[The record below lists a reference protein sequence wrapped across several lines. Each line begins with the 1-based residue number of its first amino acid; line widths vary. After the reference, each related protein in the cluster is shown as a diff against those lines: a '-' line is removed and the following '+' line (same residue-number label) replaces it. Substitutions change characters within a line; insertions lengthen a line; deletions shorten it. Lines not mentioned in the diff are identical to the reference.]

1 MSLNDVEQNLQ
12 QFVAQLDSFSEAV
25 RQCQRELSAPFDEV
39 TAVLPHMKAHSYHSL
54 STELDTIASKLT
66 HSLAPGLQSG
76 LEYRLHLL
84 RNYLH
89 E

>member
-12 QFVAQLDSFSEAV
+12 QFVTQLDSFSEAV
-25 RQCQRELSAPFDEV
+25 RQCQRELLDPVDEV
-39 TAVLPHMKAHSYHSL
+39 TAVLPHTKANTYRML
-54 STELDTIASKLT
+54 STELDSVASKLT

-76 LEYRLHLL
+76 LEYRLHVL
-84 RNYLH
+84 RTYLY

>member
-12 QFVAQLDSFSEAV
+12 QFVMQLDSFSEAV
-25 RQCQRELSAPFDEV
+25 RQCQRDIFEPLEEV
-39 TAVLPHMKAHSYHSL
+39 NTLLPHSKVNVYQTIH
-54 STELDTIASKLT
+54 TELDTAASNLT
-66 HSLAPGLQSG
+66 HNLTPGLQKG
-76 LEYRLHLL
+76 LEYRLHIL

>member
-12 QFVAQLDSFSEAV
+12 QFVTQLDSFSEAV
-25 RQCQRELSAPFDEV
+25 RQCQRELLDPTDEV
-39 TAVLPHMKAHSYHSL
+39 TAMLPHSKANTFRTL
-54 STELDTIASKLT
+54 STDLDTVASKLT

-76 LEYRLHLL
+76 LEYRLHVL
-84 RNYLH
+84 RTYLH